1 MERDPF
7 DLVGE
12 VLDGQFRI
20 EAVAGLSDCNVLY
33 RGRALA
39 GDALVAVQ
47 CLRFPSSIEG
57 ARVRTLAEAFHAGG
71 RLHHQLAQGNPS
83 VAQSVALGSALA
95 KTGMLIPFFVR
106 HWLEGESLAGD
117 LARRRTEG
125 RKGRSILEALTLLAP
140 AFEAAV
146 DAQAG
151 NELHLALN
159 PRNLFLADRDGHRSL
174 QVLDFGVARAMNEL
188 RPVLPEYAAPE
199 QLDAAVGAVG
209 PWSDVY
215 TLAVV
220 TLELL
225 SDRVVVAGRQEALD
239 EVRRP
244 TPRVL
249 GVSMSH
255 DLEVALSRAV
265 SLSPDGRQSNVAE
278 LWGAVKSAM
287 QPPAAVAGAVPPRR
301 LFVPSSPSVGTMPL
315 GFQPGTPRAPT
326 YVPVPKP
333 AEPDLP
339 PVHVVTTPLPP
350 RVETPALPPVIVETQ
365 TPLPVAAPPPP
376 LPPDL
381 PPRPPPSP
389 TFPVI
394 ETRRR
399 GRAGTLLASA
409 LIGLGAGA
417 GLVILGL
424 HLRAARASAAPAS
437 VATAVAS
444 PPAPSLAPTL
454 VSALALTPASAQAPA
469 LAPDQSPAPATSP
482 ASAAPSAI
490 DLPPTD
496 HFLASAA
503 RQSLDGLAPVVA
515 KCRRGKVWGIA
526 TATVHFGND
535 GTVSHVE
542 ISVPFTATPTGACV
556 SETLATARVGAFGGK
571 PGIFSYRFY
580 VAPK

>member
-20 EAVAGLSDCNVLY
+20 EAVAGLSDCSVLY

-39 GDALVAVQ
+39 GDAPVAVQ

-71 RLHHQLAQGNPS
+71 RLHHQLAQGNPNL
-83 VAQSVALGSALA
+83 AQSVALGSALA

-106 HWLEGESLAGD
+106 QWLEGESLAGD
-117 LARRRTEG
+117 LARRRGEG
-125 RKGRSILEALTLLAP
+125 RKGRSVLEALTLLAP

-159 PRNLFLADRDGHRSL
+159 PRNLFLAERDGRRSL
-174 QVLDFGVARAMNEL
+174 EVLDFGVARAMNEL
-188 RPVLPEYAAPE
+188 RPLLPEYAAPE
-199 QLDAAVGAVG
+199 QLDPALGAPG

-215 TLAVV
+215 TLAIV

-225 SDRVVVAGRQEALD
+225 SDRVVVTGRQQALD
-239 EVRRP
+239 DLRRP

-249 GVSMSH
+249 GISMPH

-265 SLSPDGRQSNVAE
+265 SLTPDVRQSSVAE

-301 LFVPSSPSVGTMPL
+301 LFVPSSASIGTMPL
-315 GFQPGTPRAPT
+315 GFQPGTPKAPT
-326 YVPVPKP
+326 YVPKAQP
-333 AEPDLP
+333 AEPELP
-339 PVHVVTTPLPP
+339 PVHAVTTPLPP
-350 RVETPALPPVIVETQ
+350 RIETPALPPVIVETQ
-365 TPLPVAAPPPP
+365 TPLPVPALP

-399 GRAGTLLASA
+399 GRAGALLASA
-409 LIGLGAGA
+409 IVGLAAGA
-417 GLVILGL
+417 GLAMLGL
-424 HLRAARASAAPAS
+424 HLRAARASAVPYSLTA
-437 VATAVAS
+437 AVAS
-444 PPAPSLAPTL
+444 PAAPALAPTL
-454 VSALALTPASAQAPA
+454 ASALGPEQVPSSAQAPA
-469 LAPDQSPAPATSP
+469 PEQAPAPASSP
-482 ASAAPSAI
+482 AAPAAVE
-490 DLPPTD
+490 LPPTD
-496 HFLASAA
+496 HFLASAGKQA
-503 RQSLDGLAPVVA
+503 LDALSTGVA

-535 GTVSHVE
+535 GAVSHVE
-542 ISVPFTATPTGACV
+542 ISVPFTGTPTGVCV
-556 SETLATARVGAFGGK
+556 SETLTTARVGAFGGK
-571 PGIFSYRFY
+571 PGIVLYRFY